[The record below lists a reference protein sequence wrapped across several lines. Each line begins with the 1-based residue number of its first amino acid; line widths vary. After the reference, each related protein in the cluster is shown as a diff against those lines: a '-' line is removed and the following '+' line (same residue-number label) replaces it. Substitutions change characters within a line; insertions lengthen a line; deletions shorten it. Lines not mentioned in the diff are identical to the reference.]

1 MGSARGT
8 ALTRTSTQV
17 ERPSGSSLHD
27 QPSPLDPLLK
37 LQQTVGNQAV
47 LRLLR
52 AGHAQARFR
61 HSSGATPTQGG
72 CAAPRARSRPPLTL
86 QKKCARC
93 ATGATCSE
101 CGDEE
106 KLHRKDENQS
116 APVDQYAPKLPT
128 GTSANPSE
136 DRPQHSVH
144 LEQAAINSA
153 PSAAGATCTECGEEE
168 KPDRAKAP
176 DVGERT
182 DILGTARCD
191 LDQRK
196 MVWQIH
202 KQKIPKCMW
211 KCAEAHELAHVK
223 YGKGEC
229 SKVSAAYTKVKQL
242 SAEADRVRAAL
253 EKNPTKVNAAKAEDV
268 TKKLTTANEGLRKAL
283 DAYKKWL
290 EATCRD
296 DEKKA
301 YQADIDACTGPKVE
315 KQCADL
321 KETDRYKKLMKDA
334 EVLKKNPP
342 NCK

>member
-8 ALTRTSTQV
+8 ALKQTSTHV
-17 ERPSGSSLHD
+17 ERPSGGSLHD
-27 QPSPLDPLLK
+27 QASPLDPLLE
-37 LQQTVGNQAV
+37 LQQTLGNQAV

-52 AGHAQARFR
+52 AGHAR
-61 HSSGATPTQGG
+61 HSSSGATPIQGG
-72 CAAPRARSRPPLTL
+72 GAAPRARSRPPLTL

-101 CGDEE
+101 CGAEE
-106 KLHRKDENQS
+106 KLDRKDEHQS
-116 APVDQYAPKLPT
+116 APIDQDAVNLST
-128 GTSANPSE
+128 GTSATPSE
-136 DRPQHSVH
+136 DRPQDSVH
-144 LEQAAINSA
+144 LEQAVINSA

-182 DILGTARCD
+182 DTLGSARCD

-202 KQKIPKCMW
+202 KEKIPKCMW

-223 YGKGEC
+223 YGQGEC
-229 SKVSAAYTKVKQL
+229 SKLSAAYTKVRQL
-242 SAEADRVRAAL
+242 SAEADKVRAAL
-253 EKNPTKVNAAKAEDV
+253 QKNPTKENAAKAEDV
-268 TKKLTTANEGLRKAL
+268 TNKINKANEDLRKAL

-290 EATCRD
+290 KATCRD

-315 KQCADL
+315 KECADE
-321 KETDRYKKLMKDA
+321 KKTDRYKKMMKDA
-334 EVLKKNPP
+334 EEFKKNPP